1 VIYYAQNSAF
11 ELAETGYSG
20 RLKFAHPI
28 IPENIDLPQRF
39 GDAPVAHIDPGQSTL
54 RLDLRGVA
62 LGVST
67 ANQQWGPAVGNPL
80 VLGNNAPGFLHAFLG
95 TALPVN
101 IGIGSIHGRLLWGK
115 LDQSNYSPVE
125 GFKSRRFMSGLVAVF
140 TPRGLTGL
148 EVGGGR
154 FFHRSW
160 PQNGLGAADFLMPF
174 ESFYRYQEAT
184 TQEPDTVNQLASVFA
199 RWAMLRSGFEIYGEF
214 AKEDR
219 NVDFRDFVLEPEHN
233 SAYLVGFQKSWGVS
247 PARLLALRGELLNAQ
262 VSHVARTRDQNASY
276 QHWSVRQGHTHRGQ
290 LLGSAWGYGGAAAVL
305 AADYFHSRGRWTV
318 EWSRLMRA
326 ERIER
331 ETIEWR
337 IGSRDPNSLD
347 LIHTTG
353 VEALLFVGRFDL
365 MGALRGVYNT
375 NRNFSSNVF
384 NVNASIG
391 FRVGI

>member
-1 VIYYAQNSAF
+1 
-11 ELAETGYSG
+11 
-20 RLKFAHPI
+20 
-28 IPENIDLPQRF
+28 
-39 GDAPVAHIDPGQSTL
+39 
-54 RLDLRGVA
+54 
-62 LGVST
+62 
-67 ANQQWGPAVGNPL
+67 
-80 VLGNNAPGFLHAFLG
+80 
-95 TALPVN
+95 
-101 IGIGSIHGRLLWGK
+101 
-115 LDQSNYSPVE
+115 
-125 GFKSRRFMSGLVAVF
+125 
-140 TPRGLTGL
+140 
-148 EVGGGR
+148 
-154 FFHRSW
+154 
-160 PQNGLGAADFLMPF
+160 LGAADFLMPF

-199 RWAMLRSGFEIYGEF
+199 RWALPRSGFEIYGEF

-233 SAYLVGFQKSWGVS
+233 SGYLVGFQKSWGVS

-262 VSHVARTRDQNASY
+262 VSHVARTRDQTAIY
-276 QHWSVRQGHTHRGQ
+276 QHSSVRQGHTHRGQ

-318 EWSRLMRA
+318 DWSRLMRA

-347 LIHTTG
+347 LIHATG

-365 MGALRGVYNT
+365 VGALRGVYNT